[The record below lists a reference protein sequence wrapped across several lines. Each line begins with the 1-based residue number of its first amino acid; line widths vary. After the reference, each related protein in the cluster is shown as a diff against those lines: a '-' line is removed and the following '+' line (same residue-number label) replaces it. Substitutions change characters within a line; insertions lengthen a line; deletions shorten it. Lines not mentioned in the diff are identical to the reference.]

1 MFSNVYIANSFRYLF
16 LLLIQGLVLQYIGY
30 ENIHIFI
37 YPIFLMLL
45 PLELPHGLAVLLSFI
60 MGISIDMFYNTF
72 GLHAAV
78 MVILSF
84 ARPLICSLLE
94 PRGGYE
100 VGQTLTKHSL
110 GLRWFIRYSAFITFF
125 HMLFIVLLEELSLS
139 WFVIARIILSF
150 FFSMLLILLY
160 QFIFNPKQ

>member
-1 MFSNVYIANSFRYLF
+1 MFNNVYLSNTFRYFF
-16 LLLIQGLVLQYIGY
+16 LLLIQGLALQYIGY
-30 ENIHIFI
+30 DNIHIFI

-45 PLELPHGLAVLLSFI
+45 PLELPHGLVIFLAFL

-72 GLHAAV
+72 GLHASV

-84 ARPLICSLLE
+84 ARPLICSIME

-100 VGQTLTKHSL
+100 VGQTLTKYSL
-110 GLRWFIRYSAFITFF
+110 GLRWFIRYSTIVTFF
-125 HMLFIVLLEELSLS
+125 HSFFVVILEELSIN
-139 WFVIARIILSF
+139 WFVIARIFISF
-150 FFSMLLILLY
+150 LFSMLLIILY